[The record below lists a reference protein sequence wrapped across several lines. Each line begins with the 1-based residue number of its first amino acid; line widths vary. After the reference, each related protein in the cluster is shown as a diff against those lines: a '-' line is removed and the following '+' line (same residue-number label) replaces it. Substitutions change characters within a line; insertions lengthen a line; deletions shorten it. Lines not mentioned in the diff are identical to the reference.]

1 MTSERP
7 LISVTMTTHNR
18 ADLLLQR
25 SIPSMLRQTYANW
38 EMLIRGDGA
47 GRDTEFVIDSFNDPR
62 ITYKRLPRRLY
73 GSPQEQWAVGS
84 TDALN
89 DALDAAKG
97 DYLAHLDDD
106 DELLPIHLETL
117 MQLLRNGNF
126 DFVWARAHRETDRGW
141 VIFGEPPDVT
151 QLQQRNLMVHCAVMY
166 DRRKFGDLRYDTEG
180 TEPADWRM
188 WKKIAAAG
196 ARLGFSDQIVA
207 VHYAETPHKQ
217 RPQLKF
223 PHALANLIQE
233 RGGLSRVARTA
244 LQRGVTREGPR
255 TLLRALR
262 HLSGMLRPH
271 SLGAN
276 APTPEWP
283 SARPGDDTV
292 KVNVGSGVQHRLGPG
307 WKNLDILHGADIRAD
322 VRKGLPLDD
331 ASVDFIYSE
340 HFVEHLSL
348 EEGKVYFGECHRV
361 LRRGG
366 VVRTATID
374 LPYVLERYAQ
384 DWSDQTWVR
393 DYDFETASEM
403 LNATF
408 SLWGHK
414 FIYDEETLKRSL
426 ATGGFQVIERC
437 HLGRSR
443 HAELVNLETRPE
455 SRLILEGVKI

>member
-1 MTSERP
+1 MGSPATHTPRRRPPMRHRHERHESGPRSHMTSERP

-25 SIPSMLRQTYANW
+25 SIPSMLRQAYANW

-117 MQLLRNGNF
+117 MRLLRNGNF
-126 DFVWARAHRETDRGW
+126 DFVWARAHRE
-141 VIFGEPPDVT
+141 
-151 QLQQRNLMVHCAVMY
+151 
-166 DRRKFGDLRYDTEG
+166 
-180 TEPADWRM
+180 
-188 WKKIAAAG
+188 
-196 ARLGFSDQIVA
+196 
-207 VHYAETPHKQ
+207 
-217 RPQLKF
+217 
-223 PHALANLIQE
+223 QE
-233 RGGLSRVARTA
+233 RGGLTRDARTA

-414 FIYDEETLKRSL
+414 FI
-426 ATGGFQVIERC
+426 
-437 HLGRSR
+437 
-443 HAELVNLETRPE
+443 
-455 SRLILEGVKI
+455 